1 MGHELFLKIFDGPQN
16 QNIFLC
22 SPLVILIFKLKW
34 SIISLF
40 KVDKQ
45 REMSELAIKEI
56 KGSLSLAIE
65 DKTQLCD
72 NFSSALFVSLTPFS
86 QG

>member
-56 KGSLSLAIE
+56 KE
-65 DKTQLCD
+65 K
-72 NFSSALFVSLTPFS
+72 
-86 QG
+86 